1 MYYLTF
7 IPEKSNRDSKRLL
20 DEILLLVLLIS
31 IYMIT
36 KNSSDIYKFDSFI

>member
-7 IPEKSNRDSKRLL
+7 IPEKGNRDSKILL
-20 DEILLLVLLIS
+20 DEVLLLVLLIS